1 MPEPTRVEE
10 LVQIL
15 IDQLGPEID
24 QLKRLKLNTPISSAI
39 ALWNICKAVVLIIEE
54 FAQSVGGIPGAEKRE
69 AAVEFI
75 NKHVNIP
82 ILPEFIEALV
92 IGKVVDWA
100 VAEFNNLYGRRWF
113 QEIFQTA
120 IALIRLVKTIFG

>member
-1 MPEPTRVEE
+1 MPTRVEE
-10 LVQIL
+10 LVQLL
-15 IDQLGPEID
+15 ISRLGPEVE

-39 ALWNICKAVVLIIEE
+39 ALFNICKAVVLIIEE
-54 FAQSVGGIPGAEKRE
+54 YAQEIGGIPGPEKRE

-75 NKHVNIP
+75 NKYVNIP
-82 ILPEFIEALV
+82 ILPEFVEALV

-100 VAEFNNLYGRRWF
+100 VAEFNTLYGKRWF

-120 IALIRLVKTIFG
+120 IALIRLIKTIFG